1 MKNTNVLSLGLVVL
15 VSAFLS
21 ACAGPKLPT
30 SGTPTVFDGMWS
42 GALEAKGADCAGVTT
57 EFQVKYGQI
66 VGKIYQKG
74 SSMADFWGK
83 INPDGKLD
91 ANIGLLGV
99 SAGGADIKFTGE
111 SAKGTWFSKYCE
123 GNAYLKRVSG

>member
-1 MKNTNVLSLGLVVL
+1 MKSANVVYLGLVIL
-15 VSAFLS
+15 VNIFLS

-30 SGTPTVFDGMWS
+30 SGALTVFDGMWS
-42 GALEAKGADCAGVTT
+42 GTLEAKGADCAGVTT

-99 SAGGADIKFTGE
+99 SAGGADIKFIEE
-111 SAKGTWFSKYCE
+111 SAGGTWFSKYCK
-123 GNAYLKRVSG
+123 GNAYLKKM